1 MPKVKF
7 TKGELKKQRDA
18 LKQFQRYLPTLQL
31 KKQQLQIEILHQ
43 TSILAE
49 KERQRNKKRQAIEAW
64 AGLFAD
70 PAIDVIDLRR
80 WITPKEVITS
90 SKNIAGVDLPVFDS
104 AEFDLAEYD
113 LFVTPLWIDKAIEEL
128 RNLVSIRKEIEV
140 MEKGITILRHELRI
154 TTQRVNLFEK
164 VKIPE
169 AQEIIRLIKI
179 YLGDQMSNAVG
190 RSKIAKKKIEA
201 VLLEGTAA

>member
-201 VLLEGTAA
+201 VLLEGAAA